1 MNKEKLRKY
10 FQRFCHW
17 QQTVPHYANRHEG
30 EVQHCHNCDSD
41 FSGNFCPICSQ
52 RAEVGRVGWQS
63 IKDNIAILWGMDS
76 RSLGYSCCNCWDV
89 QAIWCATTSVVAARY
104 RFRQ

>member
-1 MNKEKLRKY
+1 VNKEKLRKY

-17 QQTVPHYANRHEG
+17 LQTVPHYANRHEG

-52 RAEVGRVGWQS
+52 RAEVGRVGYTVAIGCPLTIGS
-63 IKDNIAILWGMDS
+63 HDNGFCGSYYYECL
-76 RSLGYSCCNCWDV
+76 
-89 QAIWCATTSVVAARY
+89 
-104 RFRQ
+104 